1 MDTALDPRPAI
12 ALSWAMIAVMALIT
26 LGSLAWL
33 GVSTPASS
41 FPVSLVVLVASLLA
55 FHLRYHRIPR
65 ILLGV
70 AAFLQF
76 CLILPIGMLLSFAA
90 AASDSPF
97 RDGLLLA
104 ADRAIG
110 FDWMAYALWVDARP
124 WVATAYRAA
133 YISFMLQPPLLIALL
148 AAHGEFRR
156 LHLFSFAFTFTL
168 TATCL
173 IFYFVPA
180 VSVYAHLQVPIEG
193 FRNLQPVSTFQH
205 LEFIEGMRAGTMRWV
220 DPLKGAGLITFPSYH
235 ACGAVLLIW
244 GFWGVRS
251 VRVPALL
258 LNLTMLAST
267 PLDGAHYLVDVIGGV
282 LLAAAGIAV
291 ARTLER
297 RLGPGL
303 AQGVARACAPL
314 AGHPAF
320 ARRPKPTAAG

>member
-1 MDTALDPRPAI
+1 MDTALDSRPAI

-26 LGSLAWL
+26 LASLAWL
-33 GVSTPASS
+33 GVSAPASS
-41 FPVSLVVLVASLLA
+41 LPVGVVALVATLLA
-55 FHLRYHRIPR
+55 FHLRLNRIPR
-65 ILLGV
+65 ILIGT

-90 AASDSPF
+90 AASDAPF

-104 ADRAIG
+104 ADRAVG
-110 FDWMAYALWVDARP
+110 FDWMAYAQWVDSRP
-124 WVATAYRAA
+124 WVAIAYRAA
-133 YISFMLQPPLLIALL
+133 YLSFMMQPPLLIALL
-148 AAHGEFRR
+148 AWHGEFRR

-168 TATCL
+168 TVTCL

-180 VSVYAHLQVPIEG
+180 VSIYAHLQVPPEG
-193 FRNLQPVSTFQH
+193 FRNLHPVSTFQH
-205 LEFIEGMRAGTMRWV
+205 LEFIEGMRAGTMPWI
-220 DPLKGAGLITFPSYH
+220 DPLKGAGLITFPSFH
-235 ACGAVLLIW
+235 ACGAVLLAW
-244 GFWGVRS
+244 GFWGVRAA
-251 VRVPALL
+251 RAPALL

-267 PLDGAHYLVDVIGGV
+267 PLDGAHYLVDVIGGM

-314 AGHPAF
+314 AAHPAF
-320 ARRPKPTAAG
+320 ARRPNPTAAG

>member
-26 LGSLAWL
+26 LASLAWL
-33 GVSTPASS
+33 GVSAPASS
-41 FPVSLVVLVASLLA
+41 LPVSIVGLVATLLA
-55 FHLRYHRIPR
+55 FHLRLHRIPR
-65 ILLGV
+65 ILLGT

-90 AASDSPF
+90 AASDAPF

-104 ADRAIG
+104 ADRALG
-110 FDWMAYALWVDARP
+110 FDWMAYASWVDSRP
-124 WVATAYRAA
+124 WLAVAYRAA
-133 YISFMLQPPLLIALL
+133 YLSFMMQPPLLIALL

-168 TATCL
+168 TVTCL

-180 VSVYAHLQVPIEG
+180 VSIYAHLQVPPED
-193 FRNLQPVSTFQH
+193 FRNLHPVSTFQH
-205 LEFIEGMRAGTMRWV
+205 LEFIDGMRAGTLALI
-220 DPLKGAGLITFPSYH
+220 DPLKGAGLITFPSFH
-235 ACGAVLLIW
+235 ACGAVLLTW
-244 GFWGVRS
+244 GFWGVRAA
-251 VRVPALL
+251 RAPALL

-282 LLAAAGIAV
+282 ALAGAGIAA

-297 RLGPGL
+297 HIGPGL

-314 AGHPAF
+314 ADHPAF
-320 ARRPKPTAAG
+320 ARRANPTAAG